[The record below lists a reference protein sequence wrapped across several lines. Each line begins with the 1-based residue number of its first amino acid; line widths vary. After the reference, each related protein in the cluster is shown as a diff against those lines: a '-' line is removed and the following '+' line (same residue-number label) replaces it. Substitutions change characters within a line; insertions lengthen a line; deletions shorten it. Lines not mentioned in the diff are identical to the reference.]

1 MDYKKDISYDRFY
14 LDQEI
19 EQHSCKYSMWLDEQA
34 KAIKQRDLAKEKL
47 ELVKAQLDTFV
58 RSNISKCKLV
68 KGTETEINNW
78 IVQQEDYKNALSDKI
93 EAEYNMNL
101 MNAAIKAF
109 DARKKM
115 IELDVQGI
123 ISGLWSRPKE
133 PKEIKDNNKEY
144 RNDRCIKNTE
154 SIESK
159 LNESVKKRE

>member
-19 EQHSCKYSMWLDEQA
+19 EQHSCKYSVWLDEQA

-58 RSNISKCKLV
+58 RSNITKCKLT

-123 ISGLWSRPKE
+123 TAELS
-133 PKEIKDNNKEY
+133 
-144 RNDRCIKNTE
+144 
-154 SIESK
+154 
-159 LNESVKKRE
+159 